1 MTEPRNQSSANNREQ
16 GKSNYDCTVISS
28 NVHACVS
35 TGKIHKPGDVTSA
48 FCVETADGR
57 HNFFMDADGP
67 RKGWTTSTSPGVFQ
81 VECGEHPDIEDVD
94 EKEALDS
101 LVFICK
107 NGNTVIRN
115 KNGKIRLE
123 GTDIELIATGE
134 GSSKGNIRIDAKET
148 VDIKCK
154 KLNADAKSLIK
165 LTSPGVVELSANA
178 CMKIY
183 SSIIRG
189 VTDAVKVK
197 DSKVGG
203 KKICEKES
211 NPNP

>member
-1 MTEPRNQSSANNREQ
+1 M
-16 GKSNYDCTVISS
+16 
-28 NVHACVS
+28 
-35 TGKIHKPGDVTSA
+35 GKIHKPGDVTSA
-48 FCVETADGR
+48 FCVETADGK

-81 VECGEHPDIEDVD
+81 VECGEHPDVEDVD

-101 LVFICK
+101 LVFICQ

-115 KNGKIRLE
+115 RNGKIRLE
-123 GTDIELIATGE
+123 ATDIEMIATGE
-134 GSSKGNIRIDAKET
+134 GSAKGNIRIEAKET
-148 VDIKCK
+148 VDIDCK
-154 KLNADAKSLIK
+154 KLLANSKCLTK
-165 LTSPGVVELSANA
+165 LTSTGVVEISANA

-203 KKICEKES
+203 KKFCETES

>member
-16 GKSNYDCTVISS
+16 GKSNYDAITYGNRHGAISF
-28 NVHACVS
+28 
-35 TGKIHKPGDVTSA
+35 GKIHKPGDVTSA
-48 FCVETADGR
+48 VLIETADGK
-57 HNFFMDADGP
+57 HSFFMDGDGQ

-107 NGNTVIRN
+107 NGNTIIRN

-134 GSSKGNIRIDAKET
+134 GSSKGNIRLTTSET
-148 VDIKCK
+148 VEIKCK
-154 KLNADAKSLIK
+154 KLNVDAKSLIK
-165 LTSPGVVELSANA
+165 LSSPGVVECSANA

-183 SSIIRG
+183 ASIIRG

-197 DSKVGG
+197 DGDFGG
-203 KKICEKES
+203 KKILEGNNKTV
-211 NPNP
+211 

>member
-16 GKSNYDCTVISS
+16 GKSNYDAITYGNRHGAISF
-28 NVHACVS
+28 
-35 TGKIHKPGDVTSA
+35 GKIHKPGDVTSA
-48 FCVETADGR
+48 VLIETADGK
-57 HNFFMDADGP
+57 HSFFMDGDGQ

-107 NGNTVIRN
+107 NGNTIIRN

-134 GSSKGNIRIDAKET
+134 GSSKGNIRLTTSET
-148 VDIKCK
+148 VEIKCK
-154 KLNADAKSLIK
+154 KLNVDAKSLIK
-165 LTSPGVVELSANA
+165 MTTPGVVEISANA

-183 SSIIRG
+183 ASIIRG
-189 VTDAVKVK
+189 VTDACKVK

-203 KKICEKES
+203 KKIVEANNKTV
-211 NPNP
+211 

>member
-16 GKSNYDCTVISS
+16 GKSNDDAISYS
-28 NVHACVS
+28 NRHACVS
-35 TGKIHKPGDVTSA
+35 MGKVHKPGDVTSA
-48 FCVETADGR
+48 FCVETADGK
-57 HNFFMDADGP
+57 HNFFMDADGQ

-81 VECGEHPDIEDVD
+81 VECGEHPDVEDVD

-134 GSSKGNIRIDAKET
+134 GSNKGNIRLITSET
-148 VDIKCK
+148 VEIKCK
-154 KLNADAKSLIK
+154 KLNVDAKCLIK
-165 LTSPGVVELSANA
+165 LSSPGVVECSANA

-183 SSIIRG
+183 ASIIRG
-189 VTDAVKVK
+189 VTDACKVK

-203 KKICEKES
+203 KKIVEANNKTV
-211 NPNP
+211 

>member
-16 GKSNYDCTVISS
+16 GNSNDDAICYS
-28 NVHACVS
+28 NRHACVS
-35 TGKIHKPGDVTSA
+35 MGKIHKPGDVTSA

-81 VECGEHPDIEDVD
+81 VECGEHPDVEDVD

-115 KNGKIRLE
+115 CNGKIRLE

-134 GSSKGNIRIDAKET
+134 GTARGNIRIEAKET
-148 VDIKCK
+148 VDIDCK
-154 KLNADAKSLIK
+154 KLLANSKCLTK
-165 LTSPGVVELSANA
+165 LTSTGVVEISANA
-178 CMKIY
+178 CLKIY

-203 KKICEKES
+203 KLFCELES

>member
-16 GKSNYDCTVISS
+16 GNSNDDAICYGNRHGRISF
-28 NVHACVS
+28 
-35 TGKIHKPGDVTSA
+35 GQIHKPGDVTSA

-57 HNFFMDADGP
+57 HNLFMDADGP

-81 VECGEHPDIEDVD
+81 VECGEHPDVEDVD

-134 GSSKGNIRIDAKET
+134 GSNKGNIRLITSET
-148 VDIKCK
+148 VEVKCK
-154 KLNADAKSLIK
+154 KLNVDAKCLIK
-165 LTSPGVVELSANA
+165 LSSPGVVECSANA
-178 CMKIY
+178 CLKIY
-183 SSIIRG
+183 ASIIRG
-189 VTDAVKVK
+189 VTDACKVK
-197 DSKVGG
+197 DGDFGG
-203 KKICEKES
+203 KKILES
-211 NPNP
+211 NNKTV

>member
-16 GKSNYDCTVISS
+16 GNSNDDAICYS
-28 NVHACVS
+28 NRHACVS
-35 TGKIHKPGDVTSA
+35 MGKIHKPGDVTSA

-123 GTDIELIATGE
+123 ATDIEMIATGE
-134 GSSKGNIRIDAKET
+134 GTARGNIRIEAKET
-148 VDIKCK
+148 IDIECK
-154 KLNADAKSLIK
+154 KLLANSKCLTK
-165 LTSPGVVELSANA
+165 LTSTGVVEISANA

-183 SSIIRG
+183 ASIIRG
-189 VTDAVKVK
+189 VTDACKVK

-203 KKICEKES
+203 KKIVEANNKTV
-211 NPNP
+211 

>member
-16 GKSNYDCTVISS
+16 GNSNDDAICYS
-28 NVHACVS
+28 NRHACVS
-35 TGKIHKPGDVTSA
+35 MGKIHKPGDVTSA

-123 GTDIELIATGE
+123 ATDIEMIATGE
-134 GSSKGNIRIDAKET
+134 GTARGNIRIEAKET
-148 VDIKCK
+148 IDIECK
-154 KLNADAKSLIK
+154 KLLANSKCLTK
-165 LTSPGVVELSANA
+165 LTSTGVVEISANA

-183 SSIIRG
+183 ASIIRG

-203 KKICEKES
+203 KKFCETES
-211 NPNP
+211 NPNS

>member
-16 GKSNYDCTVISS
+16 GNSNDDAICYGNRHGRISF
-28 NVHACVS
+28 
-35 TGKIHKPGDVTSA
+35 GQIHKPGDVTSA

-57 HNFFMDADGP
+57 HNLFMDADGP

-81 VECGEHPDIEDVD
+81 VECGEHPDVEDVD

-134 GSSKGNIRIDAKET
+134 GSNKGNIRIITSET
-148 VDIKCK
+148 VEVKCK
-154 KLNADAKSLIK
+154 KLNVDAKCLIK
-165 LTSPGVVELSANA
+165 LSSPGVVECSANA
-178 CMKIY
+178 CLKIY
-183 SSIIRG
+183 ASIIRG
-189 VTDAVKVK
+189 VTDACKVK
-197 DSKVGG
+197 DGDFGG
-203 KKICEKES
+203 KKILES
-211 NPNP
+211 NNKTV

>member
-1 MTEPRNQSSANNREQ
+1 MTEPRNQSSSNNRDE
-16 GKSNYDCTVISS
+16 GKSNYDAICYGNRHGAISF
-28 NVHACVS
+28 
-35 TGKIHKPGDVTSA
+35 GKIHKPGDVTSA
-48 FCVETADGR
+48 VLIETADGK
-57 HNFFMDADGP
+57 HSFFMDGDGQ

-107 NGNTVIRN
+107 NGNTLIRN

-123 GTDIELIATGE
+123 ATDIEMIATGE

-165 LTSPGVVELSANA
+165 LSSPGVVELSANA

-183 SSIIRG
+183 ASIIRG

>member
-16 GKSNYDCTVISS
+16 GNSNDDCIAYS
-28 NVHACVS
+28 NRHACIS
-35 TGKIHKPGDVTSA
+35 MGKIHKPGDVTSA

-81 VECGEHPDIEDVD
+81 VECGEHPDVEDVD

-123 GTDIELIATGE
+123 ATDIEMIATGE
-134 GSSKGNIRIDAKET
+134 GTARGNIRIEAKET
-148 VDIKCK
+148 VDIDCK
-154 KLNADAKSLIK
+154 KLLANSKCLTK
-165 LTSPGVVELSANA
+165 LTSTGVVEISANA

-203 KKICEKES
+203 KLFCETES

>member
-16 GKSNYDCTVISS
+16 GNSNDDAICYS
-28 NVHACVS
+28 NRHACVS
-35 TGKIHKPGDVTSA
+35 MGKIHKPGDVTSA

-57 HNFFMDADGP
+57 HNLFMDADGP

-123 GTDIELIATGE
+123 ATDIEMIATGE
-134 GSSKGNIRIDAKET
+134 GTARGNIRIEAKET
-148 VDIKCK
+148 IDIECK
-154 KLNADAKSLIK
+154 KLLANSKCLTK
-165 LTSPGVVELSANA
+165 LTSTGVVEISANA

-183 SSIIRG
+183 ASIIRG
-189 VTDAVKVK
+189 VTDACKVK

-203 KKICEKES
+203 KKIVEANNKTV
-211 NPNP
+211 

>member
-16 GKSNYDCTVISS
+16 GKSNDDAISYS
-28 NVHACVS
+28 NRHACVS
-35 TGKIHKPGDVTSA
+35 MGKVHKPGDVTSA
-48 FCVETADGR
+48 FCVETADGK
-57 HNFFMDADGP
+57 HNFFMDADGQ

-81 VECGEHPDIEDVD
+81 VECGEHPDVEDVD

-134 GSSKGNIRIDAKET
+134 GSNKGNIRIITSET
-148 VDIKCK
+148 VEIKCK
-154 KLNADAKSLIK
+154 KLNVDAKCLIK
-165 LTSPGVVELSANA
+165 MTTPGVVDLSANA

-183 SSIIRG
+183 ASIIRG
-189 VTDAVKVK
+189 VTDACKVK

-203 KKICEKES
+203 KKIVEANNKTV
-211 NPNP
+211 

>member
-1 MTEPRNQSSANNREQ
+1 MTEPRNQSSANNREE
-16 GKSNYDCTVISS
+16 GKSNYDAICYGNRHGAISF
-28 NVHACVS
+28 
-35 TGKIHKPGDVTSA
+35 GKIHKPGDVTSA
-48 FCVETADGR
+48 FCVETADGK
-57 HNFFMDADGP
+57 HNFFMDADGQ

-107 NGNTVIRN
+107 NGNTLIRN

-123 GTDIELIATGE
+123 ATDIEMIATGE

-154 KLNADAKSLIK
+154 KFNADVKSLIK
-165 LTSPGVVELSANA
+165 MTTPGVVDLSANA

-183 SSIIRG
+183 ASIIRG

-203 KKICEKES
+203 KKIVEANNKTV
-211 NPNP
+211 

>member
-16 GKSNYDCTVISS
+16 GNSNDDAICYS
-28 NVHACVS
+28 NRHACVS
-35 TGKIHKPGDVTSA
+35 MGKIHKPGDVTSA

-81 VECGEHPDIEDVD
+81 VECGEHPDVEDVD

-123 GTDIELIATGE
+123 ATDIEMIATGE
-134 GSSKGNIRIDAKET
+134 GTARGNIRIDAKET
-148 VDIKCK
+148 VDIECK
-154 KLNADAKSLIK
+154 KLLANSKCLTK
-165 LTSPGVVELSANA
+165 LTSTGVVEISANA

-183 SSIIRG
+183 ASIIRG

-197 DSKVGG
+197 DGDFGG
-203 KKICEKES
+203 KKILEENNKTV
-211 NPNP
+211 

>member
-16 GKSNYDCTVISS
+16 GNSNDDAICYS
-28 NVHACVS
+28 NRHACVS
-35 TGKIHKPGDVTSA
+35 MGKIHKPGDVTSA

-81 VECGEHPDIEDVD
+81 VECGEHPDVEDVD

-123 GTDIELIATGE
+123 ATDIEMIATGE
-134 GSSKGNIRIDAKET
+134 GTARGNIRIEAKET
-148 VDIKCK
+148 IDIECK
-154 KLNADAKSLIK
+154 KLLANSKCLTK
-165 LTSPGVVELSANA
+165 LTSTGVVEISANA

-203 KKICEKES
+203 KKFCELES

>member
-1 MTEPRNQSSANNREQ
+1 MTEPRNQSSANNRDE
-16 GKSNYDCTVISS
+16 GKSNYDAICYGNRHGAISF
-28 NVHACVS
+28 
-35 TGKIHKPGDVTSA
+35 GKIHKPGDVTSA
-48 FCVETADGR
+48 FCVETADGK
-57 HNFFMDADGP
+57 HNFFMDADGQ

-81 VECGEHPDIEDVD
+81 VECGEHPDVEDVD

-107 NGNTVIRN
+107 NGNTLIRN

-123 GTDIELIATGE
+123 ATDIEMIATGE

-154 KLNADAKSLIK
+154 KFNADAKSLIK
-165 LTSPGVVELSANA
+165 MTTPGVVDLSANA

-183 SSIIRG
+183 ASIIRG

>member
-1 MTEPRNQSSANNREQ
+1 
-16 GKSNYDCTVISS
+16 
-28 NVHACVS
+28 
-35 TGKIHKPGDVTSA
+35 
-48 FCVETADGR
+48 
-57 HNFFMDADGP
+57 MDADGP

-81 VECGEHPDIEDVD
+81 VECGEHPDVEDVD
-94 EKEALDS
+94 EKELLDS

-123 GTDIELIATGE
+123 GTDIEMIATGE
-134 GSSKGNIRIDAKET
+134 GTAKGNIRIDAKET

-154 KLNADAKSLIK
+154 KLNADAKSLSNW
-165 LTSPGVVELSANA
+165 TSPGVVELSANA

>member
-16 GKSNYDCTVISS
+16 GKSNDDAISYS
-28 NVHACVS
+28 NRHACVS
-35 TGKIHKPGDVTSA
+35 MGKVHKPGDVTSA

-81 VECGEHPDIEDVD
+81 VECGEHPDVEDVD

-134 GSSKGNIRIDAKET
+134 GSSKGNIRLTTSET
-148 VDIKCK
+148 VEIKCK
-154 KLNADAKSLIK
+154 KLNVDAKSLIK
-165 LTSPGVVELSANA
+165 MTTPGVVDLSANA

-183 SSIIRG
+183 ASIIRG
-189 VTDAVKVK
+189 VTDACKVK

-203 KKICEKES
+203 KKIVEANNKTV
-211 NPNP
+211 

>member
-16 GKSNYDCTVISS
+16 GKSNYDAITYGNRHGAISF
-28 NVHACVS
+28 
-35 TGKIHKPGDVTSA
+35 GEIHKPGDVTSA
-48 FCVETADGR
+48 FCVKTADGK

-107 NGNTVIRN
+107 NGNTVIKN
-115 KNGKIRLE
+115 CNGKIRLE

-134 GSSKGNIRIDAKET
+134 GTARGNIRIEAKET
-148 VDIKCK
+148 VDIECK
-154 KLNADAKSLIK
+154 KLLADAKCLIK
-165 LTSPGVVELSANA
+165 MTTPGVVDLSANA

-183 SSIIRG
+183 ASIIRG

-211 NPNP
+211 KA

>member
-1 MTEPRNQSSANNREQ
+1 MTEPRNQSSTNNREQ
-16 GKSNYDCTVISS
+16 GNSNDDAICYGNRHGRISF
-28 NVHACVS
+28 
-35 TGKIHKPGDVTSA
+35 GQIHKPGDVTSA

-57 HNFFMDADGP
+57 HNLFMDADGP

-81 VECGEHPDIEDVD
+81 VECGEHPDVEDVD

-134 GSSKGNIRIDAKET
+134 GSNKGNIRIITSET
-148 VDIKCK
+148 VEVKCK
-154 KLNADAKSLIK
+154 KLNVDAKCLIK
-165 LTSPGVVELSANA
+165 LSSPGVVECSANA
-178 CMKIY
+178 CLKIY
-183 SSIIRG
+183 ASIIRG
-189 VTDAVKVK
+189 VTDACKVK
-197 DSKVGG
+197 DGDFGG
-203 KKICEKES
+203 KKILES
-211 NPNP
+211 NNKTV